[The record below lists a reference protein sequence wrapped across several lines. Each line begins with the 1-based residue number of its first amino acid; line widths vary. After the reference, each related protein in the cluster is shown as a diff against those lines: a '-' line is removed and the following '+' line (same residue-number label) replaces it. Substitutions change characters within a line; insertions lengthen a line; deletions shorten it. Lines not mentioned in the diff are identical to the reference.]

1 MEILIAFLIGLGVF
15 NTSEEAVVLSQQ
27 DLQEVQLEYHHDMI
41 DQYGEEYIS
50 IFGTDETEI
59 Y

>member
-15 NTSEEAVVLSQQ
+15 NTQEEGLSVSEPELHE
-27 DLQEVQLEYHHDMI
+27 LHLINHQEMMDT
-41 DQYGEEYIS
+41 YGDDYIS